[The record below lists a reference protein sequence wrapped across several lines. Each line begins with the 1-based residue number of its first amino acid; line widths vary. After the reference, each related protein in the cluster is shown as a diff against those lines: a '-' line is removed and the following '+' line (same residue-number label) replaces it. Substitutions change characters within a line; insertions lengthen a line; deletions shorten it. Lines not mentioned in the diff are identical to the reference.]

1 MAVLGRARAYF
12 SLNKY
17 PEALQGYQQTL
28 EYAPDQI
35 DPDPRIGIGC
45 CFWALGHKDEA
56 QVAWQRALEIV
67 RAQYSVFL
75 PQTNTIAEPRIKDR
89 KHPTR
94 VVSLEQLLAIFN
106 Y

>member
-1 MAVLGRARAYF
+1 MAVLGRSRAYF

-17 PEALQGYQQTL
+17 PEALQGYQQVL

-67 RAQYSVFL
+67 RAQHSFSIR
-75 PQTNTIAEPRIKDR
+75 QN
-89 KHPTR
+89 
-94 VVSLEQLLAIFN
+94 
-106 Y
+106 